1 MICWL
6 LVCSVFQDN
15 FEDAETKKKKHLKNP
30 RKDKLKVHDENLS
43 KCN

>member
-15 FEDAETKKKKHLKNP
+15 FEDAETKKKHLKNP
-30 RKDKLKVHDENLS
+30 RKDKLKVHDENRS